1 LPHFL
6 RARKQ
11 ICRVCLNTTTQMVDI
26 FGQKPKSGIPISDLI
41 LQCTGNTVK
50 KEDSHPDYICMSCL
64 DEVQDASE
72 IIGTFKRSHHFFCQL
87 KEQKDR
93 EEDAP
98 EEEAGRPLDD
108 GDDIYTIDLI
118 SDQSNDSDSEADNC
132 PVKNEPIDEYIYEDE
147 EIEKLGECN
156 KDNEIINFDIVVKED
171 EELRENEDTISE
183 GITISDEDEDET
195 QFKCQFCPKSFKTK
209 IGLIRH
215 NILHSDELPFKCP
228 HCPKKFRRKANHK
241 EHVLSHSKERQLKC
255 NLCPRTFMRIR
266 YLEEHLLAHRG
277 ERPHKCE
284 VCSKDFRRLRDLK
297 RHHVET
303 HMQERPFQCP
313 NCKKSFG
320 RNTTLT
326 LHMDTHYRE
335 NRELS

>member
-1 LPHFL
+1 
-6 RARKQ
+6 RKK
-11 ICRVCLNTTTQMVDI
+11 ICRVCINTTNQMVDI
-26 FGQKPKSGIPISDLI
+26 FGQKPKSGIPLSDLI

-50 KEDSHPDYICMSCL
+50 KEDPYPDFLCMSCL
-64 DEVQDASE
+64 KELEDASE
-72 IIGTFKRSHHFFCQL
+72 IIETFKRSHQFFCQL
-87 KEQKDR
+87 KEQKDP
-93 EEDAP
+93 EEDPP
-98 EEEAGRPLDD
+98 EEEAGRPLED

-118 SDQSNDSDSEADNC
+118 SDQSDDANSEDDNC

-147 EIEKLGECN
+147 EIDKLAESN
-156 KDNEIINFDIVVKED
+156 KDNEAINFDIIVKED
-171 EELRENEDTISE
+171 EELRENEDTVSE
-183 GITISDEDEDET
+183 GITISDEDEDEVPV
-195 QFKCQFCPKSFKTK
+195 QFKCHLCPKSFTTK

-215 NILHSDELPFKCP
+215 NIFHSDKLPFKCP
-228 HCPKKFRRKANHK
+228 HCPKSFRRKANHK

-255 NLCPRTFMRIR
+255 NLCPKTFMRIR
-266 YLEEHLLAHRG
+266 YLEEHILAHKG

-313 NCKKSFG
+313 TCQKSFG

-326 LHMDTHYRE
+326 LHLETHTNRTLYRKK
-335 NRELS
+335 R